1 MGSAALLGGLRCKRA
16 SKGSGDA
23 GTPWAMLISDGSAR
37 GSPPILVSTSVS
49 TPTSPGY
56 ICTTPHPHPHPHLH
70 PHPHHI
76 SVSVLNCISVSICMS
91 IPISGID
98 VCLHRVRM
106 VYLGLH
112 LCPSTSRIS
121 ISICIS
127 VSILM
132 PSSKHVCLLI
142 TCVGISTHIH
152 TCTSLCVYTCITPDL
167 PLTFTSVLSFSAV
180 SAPPLPICLPP
191 PRGRQSCLPSIAAR
205 PGLVSDFYNC
215 WGSFAFPIQ
224 EKHP

>member
-1 MGSAALLGGLRCKRA
+1 M
-16 SKGSGDA
+16 
-23 GTPWAMLISDGSAR
+23 
-37 GSPPILVSTSVS
+37 
-49 TPTSPGY
+49 
-56 ICTTPHPHPHPHLH
+56 
-70 PHPHHI
+70 
-76 SVSVLNCISVSICMS
+76 SVLNCISVSICMS
-91 IPISGID
+91 IPTSGID
-98 VCLHRVRM
+98 TCVYTGSTWSTWVYICVHLHH
-106 VYLGLH
+106 G
-112 LCPSTSRIS
+112 SQSAS
-121 ISICIS
+121 DFCIY
-127 VSILM
+127 IYA
-132 PSSKHVCLLI
+132 SSKHVCLLI

-180 SAPPLPICLPP
+180 SAPPLPVCLPR